1 MKYLIFDRKS
11 QRMKNWNW
19 LAFGLMIIGFSSCI
33 SQKQITYFQSQGA
46 DSTSVP
52 EEIKNRYIPTIQ
64 TNDLL
69 SISVNSLNPEASSFF
84 NPYAAAERVPTL
96 QTFNGQVPVTAVVGY
111 LVDPDGN
118 IQLPLVGKIK
128 VVGLSSANARDL
140 IQEKLKNFLKEPT
153 VAVRFLNFKVSVL
166 GEVTRPSMF
175 SIPNEQMT
183 ITEALSLA
191 GDITIYGRRDNV
203 MVIRETNGK
212 REFGRI
218 NMNQRD
224 LFKSPFYYLHPN
236 DVIYVEPGKA
246 RLAYADRFYTI
257 LPSIIGALSLI
268 AVIIRR

>member
-1 MKYLIFDRKS
+1 
-11 QRMKNWNW
+11 MKNWNW
-19 LAFGLMIIGFSSCI
+19 VVFGLLVIGFSSCI
-33 SQKQITYFQSQGA
+33 SQKQITYFQSPA
-46 DSTSVP
+46 TDSTALAEV
-52 EEIKNRYIPTIQ
+52 ITNRYIPTIQ

-69 SISVNSLNPEASSFF
+69 GINVNSLNPEASSFF
-84 NPYAAAERVPTL
+84 NPYAGAERVATF
-96 QTFNGQVPVTAVVGY
+96 QTVNGQVPVTAVVGY
-111 LVDPDGN
+111 LVDTEGN
-118 IQLPLVGKIK
+118 VQLPLVGKIK
-128 VVGLSSANARDL
+128 VVGLTSAAARDL
-140 IQEKLKNFLKEPT
+140 IQEKLKNYLKEPT

-166 GEVTRPSMF
+166 GEVARPSMF

-203 MVIRETNGK
+203 MIIRETNGK
-212 REFGRI
+212 REFGRV